1 MGGEFPMANVTSQQV
16 QDLWVDISSRL
27 KSDLGDAQWRSWIK
41 PLVAVSLEE
50 GCLTLGAASRLTR
63 ERVISQ
69 YLDKLRIIAG
79 AHDKDVRD
87 IDVILRTSQSVQQ
100 ANMPPRLSEMPFSD
114 SPHGDKLGAKD
125 SKAAELSSE
134 GTESLDVRYTFDN
147 FVVAKPNEL
156 AYAAARR
163 VAESDDATPSFNPL
177 FLYGGVGLGKTHLMH
192 AIAWESRKRDAS
204 RNVIYLTAEKFMN
217 QFVAALRRKDT
228 MSFKERFRAA
238 DVLMVDDI
246 QFMSGKE
253 SIQEEFFHTL
263 NAIVEEGH
271 QVILSADK
279 SPSDLDGVKERLRSR
294 MGWGMVADIH
304 PSNYELRLGILQ
316 SRREGVAVNLP
327 DDVLEF
333 LARKITTN
341 IRELEGALNR
351 LIAHAT
357 LVGRTVSVDMAR
369 EVLSDLLRASNRLI
383 SVEDIQRHVSAHYN
397 IRTNDMFSNRRAAA
411 IARPRQIAM
420 YLAKDLTSLSY
431 PAIGRS
437 FGGRDHTT
445 VMHAVKKI
453 EQLIAEDNHLSS
465 DVDLLRGLLADGV

>member
-1 MGGEFPMANVTSQQV
+1 MQQV
-16 QDLWVDISSRL
+16 QDLWADMTTRL

-41 PLVAVSLEE
+41 PLQAVSLTQ
-50 GCLTLGAASRLTR
+50 GTLTLAASSRLNK

-69 YLDKLRIIAG
+69 YLDKIRLMASMSDLG
-79 AHDKDVRD
+79 VKD
-87 IDVILRTSQSVQQ
+87 IEITLRTSQSVQR
-100 ANMPPRLSEMPFSD
+100 ANTAPRMTEMPFHEAD
-114 SPHGDKLGAKD
+114 SAQQGTQNKGSETNALEGFDK
-125 SKAAELSSE
+125 
-134 GTESLDVRYTFDN
+134 RYTFDN
-147 FVVAKPNEL
+147 FVVAKPNDL

-163 VAESDDATPSFNPL
+163 VAESDDVTPSFNPL

-192 AIAWESRKRDAS
+192 AIAWESHKRDPK

-217 QFVAALRRKDT
+217 QFVTALRRKDT

-238 DVLMVDDI
+238 DVLMVDDV

-263 NAIVEEGH
+263 NEIVDEGR

-316 SRREGVAVNLP
+316 SRREGVSVNVP

-333 LARKITTN
+333 LARKIVTN

-351 LIAHAT
+351 LVAHAT
-357 LVGRTVSVDMAR
+357 LVGRTVSVEMAR

-383 SVEDIQRHVSAHYN
+383 SIEDIQKQVSAHYN
-397 IRTNDMFSNRRAAA
+397 IRANDMFSSRRAAA

-420 YLAKDLTSLSY
+420 FLAKDLTSLSY

-453 EQLIAEDNHLSS
+453 ETLIAEDGALSA
-465 DVDLLRGLLADGV
+465 DIDLLRGLLADGA

>member
-1 MGGEFPMANVTSQQV
+1 MQQV
-16 QDLWVDISSRL
+16 QDLWADMTTRL

-41 PLVAVSLEE
+41 PLQAVSLTQ
-50 GCLTLGAASRLTR
+50 GTLTLAASSRLNK

-69 YLDKLRIIAG
+69 YLDKIRLMASMSDLG
-79 AHDKDVRD
+79 VTD
-87 IDVILRTSQSVQQ
+87 IEITLRTSQSVQR
-100 ANMPPRLSEMPFSD
+100 ANTAPRMTEMPFHEAD
-114 SPHGDKLGAKD
+114 SAQQGTQNKD
-125 SKAAELSSE
+125 SETNALE
-134 GTESLDVRYTFDN
+134 GFDKRYTFDN
-147 FVVAKPNEL
+147 FVVAKPNDL

-163 VAESDDATPSFNPL
+163 VAESDDVTPSFNPL

-192 AIAWESRKRDAS
+192 AIAWESHKRDPK

-217 QFVAALRRKDT
+217 QFVTALRRKDT

-238 DVLMVDDI
+238 DVLMVDDV

-263 NAIVEEGH
+263 NEIVDEGR

-316 SRREGVAVNLP
+316 SRREGVSVNVP

-333 LARKITTN
+333 LARKIVTN

-351 LIAHAT
+351 LVAHAT
-357 LVGRTVSVDMAR
+357 LVGRTVSVEMAR

-383 SVEDIQRHVSAHYN
+383 SIEDIQKQVSAYYN
-397 IRTNDMFSNRRAAA
+397 IRANDMFSSRRAAA

-420 YLAKDLTSLSY
+420 FLAKDLTSLSY

-453 EQLIAEDNHLSS
+453 ETLIAEDGALSA
-465 DVDLLRGLLADGV
+465 DIDLLRGLLADGA

>member
-1 MGGEFPMANVTSQQV
+1 MQQV
-16 QDLWVDISSRL
+16 QDLWADMTTRL

-41 PLVAVSLEE
+41 PLQAVSLTQ
-50 GCLTLGAASRLTR
+50 GTLTLAASSRLNK

-69 YLDKLRIIAG
+69 YLDKIRLMASMSDLG
-79 AHDKDVRD
+79 VTD
-87 IDVILRTSQSVQQ
+87 IEITLRTSQSVQR
-100 ANMPPRLSEMPFSD
+100 ANTAPRMTEMPFHEAD
-114 SPHGDKLGAKD
+114 SAQQGTQNKGSETNTLEGFDK
-125 SKAAELSSE
+125 
-134 GTESLDVRYTFDN
+134 RYTFDN
-147 FVVAKPNEL
+147 FVVAKPNDL

-163 VAESDDATPSFNPL
+163 VAESDDVTPSFNPL

-192 AIAWESRKRDAS
+192 AIAWESHKRDPK

-217 QFVAALRRKDT
+217 QFVTALRRKDT

-238 DVLMVDDI
+238 DVLMVDDV

-263 NAIVEEGH
+263 NEIVDEGR

-316 SRREGVAVNLP
+316 SRREGVSVNVP

-333 LARKITTN
+333 LARKIVTN

-351 LIAHAT
+351 LVAHAT
-357 LVGRTVSVDMAR
+357 LVGRTVSVEMAR

-383 SVEDIQRHVSAHYN
+383 SIEDIQKQVSAHYN
-397 IRTNDMFSNRRAAA
+397 IRANDMFSSRRAAA

-420 YLAKDLTSLSY
+420 FLAKDLTSLSY

-453 EQLIAEDNHLSS
+453 ETLIAEDGALSA
-465 DVDLLRGLLADGV
+465 DIDLLRGLLADGA

>member
-1 MGGEFPMANVTSQQV
+1 MAHANTQEV
-16 QDLWVDISSRL
+16 QDLWVEISSRL
-27 KSDLGDAQWRSWIK
+27 KSDLGEAQWRSWIK
-41 PLVAVSLEE
+41 PLVAVSLEA
-50 GCLTLGAASRLTR
+50 GCLTLSASSRLTR

-69 YLDKLRIIAG
+69 YLDKVRIIAG
-79 AHDKDVRD
+79 AHNKEVDD
-87 IDVILRTSQSVQQ
+87 IDIILRTSQSVQQ
-100 ANMPPRLSEMPFSD
+100 ASTPPRLSEMPFNEDGSALPD
-114 SPHGDKLGAKD
+114 MIGAGN
-125 SKAAELSSE
+125 ETVSE
-134 GTESLDVRYTFDN
+134 NPEGLDARFTFDN

-163 VAESDDATPSFNPL
+163 VAESDEATHAFNPL

-192 AIAWESRKRDAS
+192 AIAWESRKRDSS

-238 DVLMVDDI
+238 DVLMIDDI

-263 NAIVEEGH
+263 NAIVDDGR

-316 SRREGVAVNLP
+316 SRREDVVVNVP

-351 LIAHAT
+351 LVAHAT
-357 LVGRTVSVDMAR
+357 LVGRTVSVEMAR
-369 EVLSDLLRASNRLI
+369 EVLADLLRVSNRLI
-383 SVEDIQRHVSAHYN
+383 SIEDIQRHVSAHYN

-453 EQLIAEDNHLSS
+453 EQLIAEDNHLSA

>member
-1 MGGEFPMANVTSQQV
+1 MQQV
-16 QDLWVDISSRL
+16 QDLWADMTTRL

-41 PLVAVSLEE
+41 PLQAVSLTQ
-50 GCLTLGAASRLTR
+50 GTLTLAASSRLNK

-69 YLDKLRIIAG
+69 YLDKIRLMASMSDLG
-79 AHDKDVRD
+79 VTD
-87 IDVILRTSQSVQQ
+87 IEITLRTSQSVQR
-100 ANMPPRLSEMPFSD
+100 ANTAPRMTEMPFHEAD
-114 SPHGDKLGAKD
+114 SAQQGTQNKGSETNALEGFDK
-125 SKAAELSSE
+125 
-134 GTESLDVRYTFDN
+134 RYTFDN
-147 FVVAKPNEL
+147 FVVAKPNDL

-163 VAESDDATPSFNPL
+163 VAESDDVTPSFNPL

-192 AIAWESRKRDAS
+192 AIAWESHKRDPM

-217 QFVAALRRKDT
+217 QFVTALRRKDT

-238 DVLMVDDI
+238 DVLMVDDV

-263 NAIVEEGH
+263 NEIVDEGR

-316 SRREGVAVNLP
+316 SRREGVSVNVP

-333 LARKITTN
+333 LARKIVTN

-351 LIAHAT
+351 LVAHAT
-357 LVGRTVSVDMAR
+357 LVGRTVSVEMAR

-383 SVEDIQRHVSAHYN
+383 SIEDIQKQVSAHYN
-397 IRTNDMFSNRRAAA
+397 IRANDMFSSRRAAA

-420 YLAKDLTSLSY
+420 FLAKDLTSLSY

-453 EQLIAEDNHLSS
+453 ETLIAEDGALSA
-465 DVDLLRGLLADGV
+465 DIDLLRGLLADGA

>member
-1 MGGEFPMANVTSQQV
+1 MQQV
-16 QDLWVDISSRL
+16 QDLWADMTTRL

-41 PLVAVSLEE
+41 PLQAVSLTQ
-50 GCLTLGAASRLTR
+50 GTLTLAASSRLNK

-69 YLDKLRIIAG
+69 YLDKIRLMASMSDLG
-79 AHDKDVRD
+79 VTD
-87 IDVILRTSQSVQQ
+87 IEITLRTSQSVQR
-100 ANMPPRLSEMPFSD
+100 ANTAPRMTEMPFHEAD
-114 SPHGDKLGAKD
+114 SAQQGTQNKGSETNALEGFDK
-125 SKAAELSSE
+125 
-134 GTESLDVRYTFDN
+134 RYTFDN
-147 FVVAKPNEL
+147 FVVAKPNDL

-163 VAESDDATPSFNPL
+163 VAESDDVTPSFNPL

-192 AIAWESRKRDAS
+192 AIAWESHKRDPK

-217 QFVAALRRKDT
+217 QFVTALRRKDT

-238 DVLMVDDI
+238 DVLMVDDV

-263 NAIVEEGH
+263 NEIVDEGR

-316 SRREGVAVNLP
+316 SRREGVSVNVP

-333 LARKITTN
+333 LARKIVTN

-351 LIAHAT
+351 LVAHAT
-357 LVGRTVSVDMAR
+357 LVGRTVSVEMAR

-383 SVEDIQRHVSAHYN
+383 SIEHIQKQVSAHYN
-397 IRTNDMFSNRRAAA
+397 IRANDMFSSRRAAA

-420 YLAKDLTSLSY
+420 FLAKDLTSLSY

-453 EQLIAEDNHLSS
+453 ETLIAEDGALSA
-465 DVDLLRGLLADGV
+465 DIDLLRGLLADGA

>member
-1 MGGEFPMANVTSQQV
+1 MDKATGQQV
-16 QDLWVDISSRL
+16 QDLWVDISTRL

-41 PLVAVSLEE
+41 PLTALSLEA
-50 GCLTLGAASRLTR
+50 GCLTLCAASRLTR

-69 YLDKLRIIAG
+69 YLDKVRIIA
-79 AHDKDVRD
+79 AARDSAVRD
-87 IDVILRTSQSVQQ
+87 IDIVLRTSQSVQQ
-100 ANMPPRLSEMPFSD
+100 ANMPPRLSEMPFQD
-114 SPHGDKLGAKD
+114 
-125 SKAAELSSE
+125 
-134 GTESLDVRYTFDN
+134 ESLLDAGSAEITADGIEGLDARFTFDN

-163 VAESDDATPSFNPL
+163 VAESEEATPSFNPL

-228 MSFKERFRAA
+228 ISFKERFRSA

-263 NAIVEEGH
+263 NAIVEEGK

-316 SRREGVAVNLP
+316 SRRDGVRVNLP
-327 DDVLEF
+327 NDVLEF

-369 EVLSDLLRASNRLI
+369 EVLADLLRASNRLI
-383 SVEDIQRHVSAHYN
+383 SIEDIQRHVSAHYN

-453 EQLIAEDNHLSS
+453 EQLIAEDNTICS
-465 DVDLLRGLLADGV
+465 DIDLLRGLLADGV

>member
-1 MGGEFPMANVTSQQV
+1 MGGEFPMTNVTSQQV
-16 QDLWVDISSRL
+16 QDLWVGISSRL

-41 PLVAVSLEE
+41 PLIAVSLEE
-50 GCLTLGAASRLTR
+50 GCLTLGATSRLTR

-87 IDVILRTSQSVQQ
+87 IDIILRTSQSVQQ
-100 ANMPPRLSEMPFSD
+100 AHTPPRLSEMPFSD
-114 SPHGDKLGAKD
+114 SPKGDFQDRQAVDLP
-125 SKAAELSSE
+125 SE
-134 GTESLDVRYTFDN
+134 GPEGLDARYTFDN

-163 VAESDDATPSFNPL
+163 VAESDEATPSFNPL

-316 SRREGVAVNLP
+316 SRREGVVVNLP

-383 SVEDIQRHVSAHYN
+383 SIEDIQRHVSAHFN
-397 IRTNDMFSNRRAAA
+397 IKTNDMFSNRRAAA

-453 EQLIAEDNHLSS
+453 EQLIAEDNQLSS

>member
-1 MGGEFPMANVTSQQV
+1 MQQV
-16 QDLWVDISSRL
+16 QDLWADMTTRL

-41 PLVAVSLEE
+41 PLQAVSLTQ
-50 GCLTLGAASRLTR
+50 GTLTLAASSRLNK

-69 YLDKLRIIAG
+69 YLDKIRLMASMSDLG
-79 AHDKDVRD
+79 VTD
-87 IDVILRTSQSVQQ
+87 IEITLRTSQSVQR
-100 ANMPPRLSEMPFSD
+100 ANTAPRMTEMPFHEAD
-114 SPHGDKLGAKD
+114 SVQQGTQNKD
-125 SKAAELSSE
+125 SETNALE
-134 GTESLDVRYTFDN
+134 GFDKRYTFDN
-147 FVVAKPNEL
+147 FVVAKPNDL

-163 VAESDDATPSFNPL
+163 VAESDDVTPSFNPL

-192 AIAWESRKRDAS
+192 AIAWESHKRDPK

-217 QFVAALRRKDT
+217 QFVTALRRKDT

-238 DVLMVDDI
+238 DVLMVDDV

-263 NAIVEEGH
+263 NEIVDEGR

-316 SRREGVAVNLP
+316 SRREGVSVNVP

-333 LARKITTN
+333 LARKIVTN

-351 LIAHAT
+351 LVAHAT
-357 LVGRTVSVDMAR
+357 LVGRTVSVEMAR

-383 SVEDIQRHVSAHYN
+383 SIEDIQKQVSAHYN
-397 IRTNDMFSNRRAAA
+397 IRANDMFSSRRAAA

-420 YLAKDLTSLSY
+420 FLAKDLTSLSY

-453 EQLIAEDNHLSS
+453 ETLITEDGALSA
-465 DVDLLRGLLADGV
+465 DIDLLRGLLADGA

>member
-1 MGGEFPMANVTSQQV
+1 MTKVSPEQM
-16 QDLWVDISSRL
+16 QDLWANVSARL
-27 KSDLGDAQWRSWIK
+27 KSELGETQWRNWIK
-41 PLVAVSLEE
+41 PLSVVALDD
-50 GCLTLGAASRLTR
+50 GCLSLAVASRLTR

-69 YLDKLRIIAG
+69 YLDKMRMLSAAENAAIT
-79 AHDKDVRD
+79 D
-87 IDVILRTSQSVQQ
+87 IDVLLRTSQSVQRAYQ
-100 ANMPPRLSEMPFSD
+100 PPRLSEMPFTDNRSD
-114 SPHGDKLGAKD
+114 SAQQQKELTDQSDWLD
-125 SKAAELSSE
+125 S
-134 GTESLDVRYTFDN
+134 RYTFEN

-156 AYAAARR
+156 AYAAAMR
-163 VAESDDATPSFNPL
+163 VAESDNVSPSFNPL
-177 FLYGGVGLGKTHLMH
+177 FIYGGVGLGKTHLMH
-192 AIAWESRKRDAS
+192 AIAWESRKRDPS

-238 DVLMVDDI
+238 DVLMVDDV

-263 NAIVEEGH
+263 NEIVDEGR

-279 SPSDLDGVKERLRSR
+279 SPSNLDGVKERLRSR
-294 MGWGMVADIH
+294 MSWGMVADIH

-316 SRREGVAVNLP
+316 ARREGVSVNVP
-327 DDVLEF
+327 NKVLEF
-333 LARKITTN
+333 LAHKITTN

-357 LVGRTVSVDMAR
+357 LVGRTVSVEMAR
-369 EVLSDLLRASNRLI
+369 DVLSDLLRASNRMV
-383 SVEDIQRHVSAHYN
+383 SVDEIQKHVSAHYN
-397 IRTNDMFSNRRAAA
+397 IRTTDMFSNRRAAM

-445 VMHAVKKI
+445 VMHAVKKV
-453 EQLIAEDNHLSS
+453 EQLLAEDPALSS
-465 DVDLLRGLLADGV
+465 DVDLLRALLADGA

>member
-1 MGGEFPMANVTSQQV
+1 MGGNFSMANVTSQQV

-41 PLVAVSLEE
+41 PLIAVSLEE
-50 GCLTLGAASRLTR
+50 GCLTLGATSRLTR

-79 AHDKDVRD
+79 AHDKDVHD
-87 IDVILRTSQSVQQ
+87 IDIILRTSQSVQQ
-100 ANMPPRLSEMPFSD
+100 AHTPPRLSEMPFSD
-114 SPHGDKLGAKD
+114 SPKGDFQDRQAVDLP
-125 SKAAELSSE
+125 SE
-134 GTESLDVRYTFDN
+134 GPEGLDARYTFDN

-163 VAESDDATPSFNPL
+163 VAESDEATPSFNPL

-316 SRREGVAVNLP
+316 SRRESVSVNLP

-383 SVEDIQRHVSAHYN
+383 SIEDIQRHVSSHYN
-397 IRTNDMFSNRRAAA
+397 IRTNDMFSNRRAVA

-453 EQLIAEDNHLSS
+453 EQLIAEDNQLSS

>member
-1 MGGEFPMANVTSQQV
+1 MGQANRHEV
-16 QDLWVDISSRL
+16 QALWDNVSARL
-27 KSDLGDAQWRSWIK
+27 RSDLGDVAWRNWIK
-41 PLVAVSLEE
+41 PLLAVSCEE
-50 GCLTLGAASRLTR
+50 GCLTLATTSRLTR
-63 ERVISQ
+63 ERVIGQ
-69 YLDKLRIIAG
+69 YLDRLRILVG
-79 AHDKDVRD
+79 AEDRAIRD
-87 IDVILRTSQSVQQ
+87 IEIILRTSQSIQRVDQ
-100 ANMPPRLSEMPFSD
+100 PPRLTEMPVSD
-114 SPHGDKLGAKD
+114 VGRQAD
-125 SKAAELSSE
+125 SLEAVSLS
-134 GTESLDVRYTFDN
+134 GTESLDSRFSFDN
-147 FVVAKPNEL
+147 FVVGKPNEL

-163 VAESDDATPSFNPL
+163 VAESDETSHAFNPL

-192 AIAWESRKRDAS
+192 AIAWESNRRNPDRK
-204 RNVIYLTAEKFMN
+204 VIYLSAEKFMN

-228 MSFKERFRAA
+228 MSFKERFRSC

-253 SIQEEFFHTL
+253 STQEEFFHTL
-263 NAIVEEGH
+263 NALVEEGR

-294 MGWGMVADIH
+294 MSWGMVADIH

-316 SRREGVAVNLP
+316 ARREGVAVNLP
-327 DDVLEF
+327 NKVLEF
-333 LARKITTN
+333 LAHKVTTN

-357 LVGRTVSVDMAR
+357 LVGREVSVDMAR
-369 EVLSDLLRASNRLI
+369 EVLADLLRASNRLI
-383 SVEDIQRHVSAHYN
+383 SVDDIQRRVSAHYN
-397 IRTNDMFSNRRAAA
+397 IRTNDMFSNRRSVA

-453 EQLIAEDNHLSS
+453 EQLMAEDSHLSS
-465 DVDLLRGLLADGV
+465 DVDLLRSLLADGS

>member
-1 MGGEFPMANVTSQQV
+1 MGQV
-16 QDLWVDISSRL
+16 EPNEIQELWGRISARL
-27 KSDLGDAQWRSWIK
+27 KTDLGDVAWRNWIK
-41 PLVAVSLEE
+41 PLTVLSIDD
-50 GCLTLGAASRLTR
+50 GCLTVATSSRLTR

-69 YLDKLRIIAG
+69 YLDKLRILSAAESKNIT
-79 AHDKDVRD
+79 D
-87 IDVILRTSQSVQQ
+87 IDIVLRTSQSVQR
-100 ANMPPRLSEMPFSD
+100 AEKPPRLTDLPHFEDQLD
-114 SPHGDKLGAKD
+114 SPSALPGI
-125 SKAAELSSE
+125 E
-134 GTESLDVRYTFDN
+134 GLDGRFTFEN
-147 FVVAKPNEL
+147 FVVGKPNEL

-163 VAESDDATPSFNPL
+163 VAESDTASPAFNPL

-192 AIAWESRKRDAS
+192 AIAWESYKRNPARK
-204 RNVIYLTAEKFMN
+204 VIYLTAEKFMN

-228 MSFKERFRAA
+228 MSFKERFRSA

-253 SIQEEFFHTL
+253 STQEEFFHTL
-263 NAIVEEGH
+263 NALVEEGR

-294 MGWGMVADIH
+294 MSWGMVADIH

-316 SRREGVAVNLP
+316 ARREGVLVNVP
-327 DDVLEF
+327 NKVLEF
-333 LARKITTN
+333 LAHKITTN

-357 LVGRTVSVDMAR
+357 LVGRTVTVEMAR

-383 SVEDIQRHVSAHYN
+383 SIEDIQRRVSSYYK
-397 IRTNDMFSNRRAAA
+397 IRTNDMFSNRRAAV

-453 EQLIAEDNHLSS
+453 EQLIAEDSHLSA
-465 DVDLLRGLLADGV
+465 DVDLLRSLLADGT

>member
-1 MGGEFPMANVTSQQV
+1 MANATTQQL

-41 PLVAVSLEE
+41 PLVAVALED
-50 GCLTLGAASRLTR
+50 GCLTLAASSRLTR

-69 YLDKLRIIAG
+69 YIDKLRIIAA
-79 AHDKDVRD
+79 AHNGQVDD
-87 IDVILRTSQSVQQ
+87 IDVVLRTSQSVQQ
-100 ANMPPRLSEMPFSD
+100 AGTPPRLSEMPFTDDADEAGD
-114 SPHGDKLGAKD
+114 SRLMANA
-125 SKAAELSSE
+125 STAEGPE
-134 GTESLDVRYTFDN
+134 GLDARFTFDN

-163 VAESDDATPSFNPL
+163 VAERDEATPTFNPL

-192 AIAWESRKRDAS
+192 AIAWESRKRDPS

-263 NAIVEEGH
+263 NAIVEEGR

-316 SRREGVAVNLP
+316 SRREGVSVNVP
-327 DDVLEF
+327 DDVLAF

-369 EVLSDLLRASNRLI
+369 EVLADLLRASNRLI

-453 EQLIAEDNHLSS
+453 EQLIAEDNHLNA
-465 DVDLLRGLLADGV
+465 DVDLLRGLLADGA

>member
-1 MGGEFPMANVTSQQV
+1 MRQAKTQQV
-16 QDLWVDISSRL
+16 QDLWVEISTRL
-27 KSDLGDAQWRSWIK
+27 KTDLGETQWRSWIK
-41 PLVAVSLEE
+41 PLTAVSLDE
-50 GCLTLGAASRLTR
+50 GCLVLGASSRLTR

-69 YLDKLRIIAG
+69 YLDKLRIIAS
-79 AHDKDVRD
+79 AQNQDVTD
-87 IDVILRTSQSVQQ
+87 IDIILRTSQSVQQ
-100 ANMPPRLSEMPFSD
+100 AKHAPRLTEMPFAEEAQAASSDHLAD
-114 SPHGDKLGAKD
+114 SP
-125 SKAAELSSE
+125 E
-134 GTESLDVRYTFDN
+134 GLDARFTFDN

-163 VAESDDATPSFNPL
+163 VAESEDATPSFNPL

-192 AIAWESRKRDAS
+192 AIAWESRKRDPS

-263 NAIVEEGH
+263 NAIVEEGR

-279 SPSDLDGVKERLRSR
+279 SPSDLNGVKERLRSR

-316 SRREGVAVNLP
+316 SRREDCKVNVP

-369 EVLSDLLRASNRLI
+369 EVLADLLRASNRLI
-383 SVEDIQRHVSAHYN
+383 SIEDIQRHVSSHYN
-397 IRTNDMFSNRRAAA
+397 IRANDMFSNRRAAA

-453 EQLIAEDNHLSS
+453 EQLIAEDNQLCA

>member
-1 MGGEFPMANVTSQQV
+1 MAKATMQQV
-16 QDLWVDISSRL
+16 QDLWAAMTTRL
-27 KSDLGDAQWRSWIK
+27 KSDLGETQWRSWIK
-41 PLVAVSLEE
+41 PLQASALED
-50 GCLTLGAASRLTR
+50 GRLTLVASSRLTR

-69 YLDKLRIIAG
+69 YLDKIRMIASVSSM
-79 AHDKDVRD
+79 DVQD
-87 IDVILRTSQSVQQ
+87 IEVILRTSQSVQR
-100 ANMPPRLSEMPFSD
+100 ANVPPRMTEMPFGD
-114 SPHGDKLGAKD
+114 GDKLGAN
-125 SKAAELSSE
+125 E
-134 GTESLDVRYTFDN
+134 GRNADIAIGPEGFDARFTFDN
-147 FVVAKPNEL
+147 FVVAKPNDL

-163 VAESDDATPSFNPL
+163 VAEADDVTPSFNPL

-192 AIAWESRKRDAS
+192 AIAWESHKRDPK

-238 DVLMVDDI
+238 DVLMVDDV

-263 NAIVEEGH
+263 NAIVEEGR

-304 PSNYELRLGILQ
+304 PTNYELRLGILQ
-316 SRREGVAVNLP
+316 SRREGIDANIHVP

-351 LIAHAT
+351 IVAHAS
-357 LVGRTVSVDMAR
+357 LVGRTVTVEMAR
-369 EVLSDLLRASNRLI
+369 EVLADLLRASNRLI
-383 SVEDIQRHVSAHYN
+383 SIEDIQRHVSSHYN
-397 IRTNDMFSNRRAAA
+397 IRTNDMFSSRRAAS

-453 EQLIAEDNHLSS
+453 EQLIAEDSSLSA
-465 DVDLLRGLLADGV
+465 DLDLLRGLLSDGA

>member
-1 MGGEFPMANVTSQQV
+1 MAKATMQQV
-16 QDLWVDISSRL
+16 QDLWADMTTRL

-41 PLVAVSLEE
+41 PLQAVSLTQ
-50 GCLTLGAASRLTR
+50 GTLTLAASSRLNK

-69 YLDKLRIIAG
+69 YLDKIRLMASMSDLG
-79 AHDKDVRD
+79 VTD
-87 IDVILRTSQSVQQ
+87 IEITLRTSQSVQR
-100 ANMPPRLSEMPFSD
+100 ANTAPRMTEMPFHEAD
-114 SPHGDKLGAKD
+114 SAQQGTQNKD
-125 SKAAELSSE
+125 SETNALE
-134 GTESLDVRYTFDN
+134 GFDKRYTFDN
-147 FVVAKPNEL
+147 FVVAKPNDL

-163 VAESDDATPSFNPL
+163 VAESDDVTPSFNPL

-192 AIAWESRKRDAS
+192 AIAWESHKRDPK

-217 QFVAALRRKDT
+217 QFVTALRRKDT

-238 DVLMVDDI
+238 DVLMVDDV

-263 NAIVEEGH
+263 NEIVDEGR

-316 SRREGVAVNLP
+316 SRREGVSVNVP

-333 LARKITTN
+333 LARKIVTN

-351 LIAHAT
+351 LVAHAT
-357 LVGRTVSVDMAR
+357 LVGRTVSVEMAR

-383 SVEDIQRHVSAHYN
+383 SIEDIQKQVSAHYN
-397 IRTNDMFSNRRAAA
+397 IRANDMFSSRRAAA

-420 YLAKDLTSLSY
+420 FLAKDLTSLSY

-453 EQLIAEDNHLSS
+453 ETLIAEDGALSA
-465 DVDLLRGLLADGV
+465 DIDLLRGLLADGA

>member
-1 MGGEFPMANVTSQQV
+1 MQQV
-16 QDLWVDISSRL
+16 QDLWADMTTRL

-41 PLVAVSLEE
+41 PLQAVSLMQ
-50 GCLTLGAASRLTR
+50 GTLTLAASSRLNK

-69 YLDKLRIIAG
+69 YLDKIRLMASMSDLG
-79 AHDKDVRD
+79 VTD
-87 IDVILRTSQSVQQ
+87 IEITLRTSQSVQR
-100 ANMPPRLSEMPFSD
+100 ANTAPRMTEMPFHEAD
-114 SPHGDKLGAKD
+114 SAQQGTQNKGSETNALEGFDK
-125 SKAAELSSE
+125 
-134 GTESLDVRYTFDN
+134 RYTFDN
-147 FVVAKPNEL
+147 FVVAKPNDL

-163 VAESDDATPSFNPL
+163 VAESDDVTPSFNPL

-192 AIAWESRKRDAS
+192 AIAWESHKRDPK

-217 QFVAALRRKDT
+217 QFVTALRRKDT

-238 DVLMVDDI
+238 DVLMVDDV

-263 NAIVEEGH
+263 NEIVDEGR

-316 SRREGVAVNLP
+316 SRREGVSVNVP

-333 LARKITTN
+333 LARKIVTN

-351 LIAHAT
+351 LVAHAT
-357 LVGRTVSVDMAR
+357 LVGRTVSVEMAR

-383 SVEDIQRHVSAHYN
+383 SIEDIQKQVSAHYN
-397 IRTNDMFSNRRAAA
+397 IRANDMFSSRRAAA

-420 YLAKDLTSLSY
+420 FLAKDLTSLSY

-453 EQLIAEDNHLSS
+453 ETLIAEDGALSA
-465 DVDLLRGLLADGV
+465 DIDLLRGLLADGA

>member
-1 MGGEFPMANVTSQQV
+1 MDKATGQQV
-16 QDLWVDISSRL
+16 QDLWVDISTRL

-41 PLVAVSLEE
+41 PLTALSLEA
-50 GCLTLGAASRLTR
+50 GCLTLCAASRLTR

-69 YLDKLRIIAG
+69 YLDKVRIIA
-79 AHDKDVRD
+79 AARDSAVRD
-87 IDVILRTSQSVQQ
+87 IDIVLRTSQSVQQ
-100 ANMPPRLSEMPFSD
+100 ANMPPRLSEMPFQDEPLLDAGS
-114 SPHGDKLGAKD
+114 
-125 SKAAELSSE
+125 AEITADGIE
-134 GTESLDVRYTFDN
+134 GLDARFTFDN

-163 VAESDDATPSFNPL
+163 VAESDEATPSFNPL

-228 MSFKERFRAA
+228 ISFKERFRSA

-263 NAIVEEGH
+263 NAIVEEGK

-316 SRREGVAVNLP
+316 SRRDGVRVNLP

-369 EVLSDLLRASNRLI
+369 EVLADLLRASNRLI
-383 SVEDIQRHVSAHYN
+383 SIEDIQRHVSAHYN

-453 EQLIAEDNHLSS
+453 EQLIAEDNTICS
-465 DVDLLRGLLADGV
+465 DIDLLRGLLADGV

>member
-1 MGGEFPMANVTSQQV
+1 MQQV
-16 QDLWVDISSRL
+16 QDLWADMTTRL

-41 PLVAVSLEE
+41 PLQAVSLTQ
-50 GCLTLGAASRLTR
+50 GTLTLAASSRLNK

-69 YLDKLRIIAG
+69 YLDKIRLMASMSDLG
-79 AHDKDVRD
+79 VTD
-87 IDVILRTSQSVQQ
+87 IEITIRTSQSVQR
-100 ANMPPRLSEMPFSD
+100 ANTAPRMTEMPFHEAD
-114 SPHGDKLGAKD
+114 SAQQGTQNKD
-125 SKAAELSSE
+125 SETNALE
-134 GTESLDVRYTFDN
+134 GFDKRYTFDN
-147 FVVAKPNEL
+147 FVVAKPNDL

-163 VAESDDATPSFNPL
+163 VAESDDVTPSFNPL

-192 AIAWESRKRDAS
+192 AIAWESHKRDPK

-217 QFVAALRRKDT
+217 QFVTALRRKDT

-238 DVLMVDDI
+238 DVLMVDDV

-263 NAIVEEGH
+263 NEIVDEGR

-316 SRREGVAVNLP
+316 SRREGVSVNVP

-333 LARKITTN
+333 LARKIVTN

-351 LIAHAT
+351 LVAHAT
-357 LVGRTVSVDMAR
+357 LVGRTVSVEMAR

-383 SVEDIQRHVSAHYN
+383 SIEDIQKQVSAHYN
-397 IRTNDMFSNRRAAA
+397 IRANDMFSSRRAAA

-420 YLAKDLTSLSY
+420 FLAKDLTSLSY

-453 EQLIAEDNHLSS
+453 ETLIAEDGALSA
-465 DVDLLRGLLADGV
+465 DIDLLRGLLADGA

>member
-1 MGGEFPMANVTSQQV
+1 MAKATMQQV
-16 QDLWVDISSRL
+16 QDLWADMTTRL

-41 PLVAVSLEE
+41 PLQAVSLTQ
-50 GCLTLGAASRLTR
+50 GTLTLAASSRLNK

-69 YLDKLRIIAG
+69 YLDKIRLMASMSDLG
-79 AHDKDVRD
+79 VTD
-87 IDVILRTSQSVQQ
+87 IEITLRTSQSVQR
-100 ANMPPRLSEMPFSD
+100 ANTAPRITEMPFHEAD
-114 SPHGDKLGAKD
+114 SAQQGTQNKD
-125 SKAAELSSE
+125 SETNALE
-134 GTESLDVRYTFDN
+134 GFDKRYTFDN
-147 FVVAKPNEL
+147 FVVAKPNDL

-163 VAESDDATPSFNPL
+163 VAESDDVTPSFNPL

-192 AIAWESRKRDAS
+192 AIAWESHKRDPK

-217 QFVAALRRKDT
+217 QFVTALRRKDT

-238 DVLMVDDI
+238 DVLMVDDV

-263 NAIVEEGH
+263 NEIVDEGR

-316 SRREGVAVNLP
+316 SRREGVSVNVP

-333 LARKITTN
+333 LARKIVTN

-351 LIAHAT
+351 LVAHAT
-357 LVGRTVSVDMAR
+357 LVGRTVSVEMAR

-383 SVEDIQRHVSAHYN
+383 SIEDIQKQVSAHYN
-397 IRTNDMFSNRRAAA
+397 IRANDMFSSRRAAA

-420 YLAKDLTSLSY
+420 FLAKDLTSLSY

-453 EQLIAEDNHLSS
+453 ETLIAEDGALSA
-465 DVDLLRGLLADGV
+465 DIDLLRGLLADGA

>member
-1 MGGEFPMANVTSQQV
+1 MAKATMQQV
-16 QDLWVDISSRL
+16 QDLWADMTTRL

-41 PLVAVSLEE
+41 PLQAVSLNQ
-50 GCLTLGAASRLTR
+50 GTLTLAASSRLNK

-69 YLDKLRIIAG
+69 YLDKIRLMASMSDLG
-79 AHDKDVRD
+79 VTD
-87 IDVILRTSQSVQQ
+87 IEITLRTSQSVQR
-100 ANMPPRLSEMPFSD
+100 ANTAPRMTEMPFHEAD
-114 SPHGDKLGAKD
+114 SPQQGTQHKD
-125 SKAAELSSE
+125 SETNA
-134 GTESLDVRYTFDN
+134 LDGFDKRYTFDN
-147 FVVAKPNEL
+147 FVVAKPNDL

-163 VAESDDATPSFNPL
+163 VAESDDVTPSFNPL

-192 AIAWESRKRDAS
+192 AIAWESHKRDPK

-217 QFVAALRRKDT
+217 QFVTALRRKDT

-238 DVLMVDDI
+238 DVLMVDDV

-263 NAIVEEGH
+263 NEIVDEGR

-316 SRREGVAVNLP
+316 SRREGVSVNVP

-333 LARKITTN
+333 LARKIVTN

-351 LIAHAT
+351 LVAHAT
-357 LVGRTVSVDMAR
+357 LVGRTVSVEMAR

-383 SVEDIQRHVSAHYN
+383 SIEDIQKQVSAHYN
-397 IRTNDMFSNRRAAA
+397 IRANDMFSSRRAAA

-420 YLAKDLTSLSY
+420 FLAKDLTSLSY

-453 EQLIAEDNHLSS
+453 ETLIAEDGALSA
-465 DVDLLRGLLADGV
+465 DIDLLRGLLADGA

>member
-1 MGGEFPMANVTSQQV
+1 MT
-16 QDLWVDISSRL
+16 L
-27 KSDLGDAQWRSWIK
+27 
-41 PLVAVSLEE
+41 AV
-50 GCLTLGAASRLTR
+50 ASRLTR

-69 YLDKLRIIAG
+69 YLDKMRILSTGQAITIT
-79 AHDKDVRD
+79 D
-87 IDVILRTSQSVQQ
+87 IDVLLRTSQSVQKTNQ
-100 ANMPPRLSEMPFSD
+100 PPRLSEMPFSEAEMSELPAD
-114 SPHGDKLGAKD
+114 KRAHRELGDG
-125 SKAAELSSE
+125 SE
-134 GTESLDVRYTFDN
+134 WLDARYTFEN

-156 AYAAARR
+156 AYAAAMR
-163 VAESDDATPSFNPL
+163 VAESDNVSPSFNPL
-177 FLYGGVGLGKTHLMH
+177 FIYGGVGLGKTHLMH
-192 AIAWESRKRDAS
+192 AIAWESRKRDPS

-238 DVLMVDDI
+238 DVLMVDDV

-263 NAIVEEGH
+263 NEIVDEGR

-279 SPSDLDGVKERLRSR
+279 SPSNLDGVKERLRSR
-294 MGWGMVADIH
+294 MSWGMVADIH

-316 SRREGVAVNLP
+316 ARREGVNVNVP
-327 DDVLEF
+327 NKVLEF
-333 LARKITTN
+333 LAHKITTN

-357 LVGRTVSVDMAR
+357 LVGRTVSVEMAR
-369 EVLSDLLRASNRLI
+369 DVLSDLLRASNRMV
-383 SVEDIQRHVSAHYN
+383 SVDEIQKHVSAHYN
-397 IRTNDMFSNRRAAA
+397 IRTTDMFSNRRAAM

-445 VMHAVKKI
+445 VMHAVKKV
-453 EQLIAEDNHLSS
+453 EQLLAEDPVLSS
-465 DVDLLRGLLADGV
+465 DIDLLRALLADGA

>member
-1 MGGEFPMANVTSQQV
+1 MIFNSCQAKN
-16 QDLWVDISSRL
+16 
-27 KSDLGDAQWRSWIK
+27 
-41 PLVAVSLEE
+41 
-50 GCLTLGAASRLTR
+50 
-63 ERVISQ
+63 
-69 YLDKLRIIAG
+69 
-79 AHDKDVRD
+79 
-87 IDVILRTSQSVQQ
+87 QS
-100 ANMPPRLSEMPFSD
+100 
-114 SPHGDKLGAKD
+114 
-125 SKAAELSSE
+125 
-134 GTESLDVRYTFDN
+134 
-147 FVVAKPNEL
+147 
-156 AYAAARR
+156 
-163 VAESDDATPSFNPL
+163 
-177 FLYGGVGLGKTHLMH
+177 
-192 AIAWESRKRDAS
+192 
-204 RNVIYLTAEKFMN
+204 
-217 QFVAALRRKDT
+217 
-228 MSFKERFRAA
+228 
-238 DVLMVDDI
+238 
-246 QFMSGKE
+246 
-253 SIQEEFFHTL
+253 QEEFFHTL
-263 NAIVEEGH
+263 NAIVEEGR

-279 SPSDLDGVKERLRSR
+279 SPSDLNGVKERLRLY

-316 SRREGVAVNLP
+316 SRREDCKVNVP

-369 EVLSDLLRASNRLI
+369 EVLADLLRASNRLI
-383 SVEDIQRHVSAHYN
+383 SIEDIQRHVSSHYN
-397 IRTNDMFSNRRAAA
+397 IRANDMFSNRRAAA

-453 EQLIAEDNHLSS
+453 EQLIAEDNQLCA

>member
-1 MGGEFPMANVTSQQV
+1 MQQV
-16 QDLWVDISSRL
+16 QDLWADMTKRL

-41 PLVAVSLEE
+41 PLQAVSLTQ
-50 GCLTLGAASRLTR
+50 GTLTLAASSRLNK

-69 YLDKLRIIAG
+69 YLDKIRLMASMSDLG
-79 AHDKDVRD
+79 VTD
-87 IDVILRTSQSVQQ
+87 IEITLRTSQSVQR
-100 ANMPPRLSEMPFSD
+100 ANTAPRMTEMPFHEAD
-114 SPHGDKLGAKD
+114 SAQQGTQNKD
-125 SKAAELSSE
+125 SETNALE
-134 GTESLDVRYTFDN
+134 GFDKRYTFDN
-147 FVVAKPNEL
+147 FVVAKPNDL

-163 VAESDDATPSFNPL
+163 VAESDDVTPSFNPL

-192 AIAWESRKRDAS
+192 AIAWESHKRDPK

-217 QFVAALRRKDT
+217 QFVTALRRKDT

-238 DVLMVDDI
+238 DVLMVDDV

-263 NAIVEEGH
+263 NEIVDEGR

-316 SRREGVAVNLP
+316 SRREGVSVNVP

-333 LARKITTN
+333 LARKIVTN

-351 LIAHAT
+351 LVAHAT
-357 LVGRTVSVDMAR
+357 LVGRTVSVEMAR

-383 SVEDIQRHVSAHYN
+383 SIEDIQKQVSAHYN
-397 IRTNDMFSNRRAAA
+397 IRANDMFSSRRAAA

-420 YLAKDLTSLSY
+420 FLAKDLTSLSY

-453 EQLIAEDNHLSS
+453 ETLIAEDGALSA
-465 DVDLLRGLLADGV
+465 DIDLLRGLLADGA

>member
-192 AIAWESRKRDAS
+192 AIAWETRKRDAS

>member
-1 MGGEFPMANVTSQQV
+1 MQQLQELWTDMSQ
-16 QDLWVDISSRL
+16 RL
-27 KSDLGDAQWRSWIK
+27 KSDLGETQWRSWIK
-41 PLVAVSLEE
+41 PLQAVSLAN
-50 GCLTLGAASRLTR
+50 GQLTLAASTRLTK

-69 YLDKLRIIAG
+69 YLDKLRLMGSSSG
-79 AHDKDVRD
+79 AHVVTD
-87 IDVILRTSQSVQQ
+87 IEIILRTSQSVQR
-100 ANMPPRLSEMPFSD
+100 AHSAPRLTEMPFTEQDTPNMLSE
-114 SPHGDKLGAKD
+114 
-125 SKAAELSSE
+125 KALPDIAAGPE
-134 GTESLDVRYTFDN
+134 GFDARFTFDN
-147 FVVAKPNEL
+147 FVVAKPNDL

-163 VAESDDATPSFNPL
+163 VAESDDVTPSFNPL

-192 AIAWESRKRDAS
+192 AIAWESHKRDPN

-238 DVLMVDDI
+238 DVLMVDDV

-263 NAIVEEGH
+263 NEIVDEGR

-316 SRREGVAVNLP
+316 SRRDGVSVNVP

-333 LARKITTN
+333 LAHKIITN

-357 LVGRTVSVDMAR
+357 LVGRTVSVEMAR
-369 EVLSDLLRASNRLI
+369 EVLADLLRASNRLI
-383 SVEDIQRHVSAHYN
+383 SVEDIQRQVSAHYN
-397 IRTNDMFSNRRAAA
+397 IRANDMFSSRRAAA

-420 YLAKDLTSLSY
+420 FLAKDLTSLSY

-453 EQLIAEDNHLSS
+453 EKLMAEDNLLCS
-465 DVDLLRGLLADGV
+465 DIDLLRGLLAEG

>member
-1 MGGEFPMANVTSQQV
+1 MQQV
-16 QDLWVDISSRL
+16 QDLWADMTTRL

-41 PLVAVSLEE
+41 PLQAVSLTQ
-50 GCLTLGAASRLTR
+50 GTLTLAASSRLNK

-69 YLDKLRIIAG
+69 YLDKIRLMASMSDLG
-79 AHDKDVRD
+79 VTD
-87 IDVILRTSQSVQQ
+87 IEITLRTSQSVQR
-100 ANMPPRLSEMPFSD
+100 ANTAPRMTEMPFHEAD
-114 SPHGDKLGAKD
+114 SAQQGTQNKGSETNALEGFDK
-125 SKAAELSSE
+125 
-134 GTESLDVRYTFDN
+134 RYTFDN
-147 FVVAKPNEL
+147 FVVAKPNDL

-163 VAESDDATPSFNPL
+163 VAESDDVTPSFNPL

-192 AIAWESRKRDAS
+192 AIAWESNKRDPK

-217 QFVAALRRKDT
+217 QFVTALRRKDT

-238 DVLMVDDI
+238 DVLMVDDV

-263 NAIVEEGH
+263 NEIVDEGR

-316 SRREGVAVNLP
+316 SRREGVSVNVP

-333 LARKITTN
+333 LARKIVTN

-351 LIAHAT
+351 LVAHAT
-357 LVGRTVSVDMAR
+357 LVGRTVSVEMAR

-383 SVEDIQRHVSAHYN
+383 SIEDIQKQVSAHYN
-397 IRTNDMFSNRRAAA
+397 IRANDMFSSRRAAA

-420 YLAKDLTSLSY
+420 FLAKDLTSLSY

-453 EQLIAEDNHLSS
+453 ETLIAEDGALSA
-465 DVDLLRGLLADGV
+465 DIDLLRGLLADGA

>member
-1 MGGEFPMANVTSQQV
+1 MQQV
-16 QDLWVDISSRL
+16 QDLWADMTTRL

-41 PLVAVSLEE
+41 PLQAVSLTQ
-50 GCLTLGAASRLTR
+50 GTLTLAASSRLNK

-69 YLDKLRIIAG
+69 YLDKIRLMASMSDLG
-79 AHDKDVRD
+79 VTD
-87 IDVILRTSQSVQQ
+87 IEITLRTSQSVQR
-100 ANMPPRLSEMPFSD
+100 ANTAPRMTEMPFHEAD
-114 SPHGDKLGAKD
+114 SAQQGTQNKDGETNALEGFDK
-125 SKAAELSSE
+125 
-134 GTESLDVRYTFDN
+134 RYTFDN
-147 FVVAKPNEL
+147 FVVAKPNDL

-163 VAESDDATPSFNPL
+163 VAESDDVTPSFNPL

-192 AIAWESRKRDAS
+192 AIAWESHKRDPK

-217 QFVAALRRKDT
+217 QFVTALRRKDT

-238 DVLMVDDI
+238 DVLMVDDV

-263 NAIVEEGH
+263 NEIVDEGR

-316 SRREGVAVNLP
+316 SRREGVSVNVP

-333 LARKITTN
+333 LARKIVTN

-351 LIAHAT
+351 LVAHAT
-357 LVGRTVSVDMAR
+357 LVGRTVSVEMAR

-383 SVEDIQRHVSAHYN
+383 SIEDIQKQVSAHYN
-397 IRTNDMFSNRRAAA
+397 IRANDMFSSRRAAA

-420 YLAKDLTSLSY
+420 FLAKDLTSLSY

-453 EQLIAEDNHLSS
+453 ETLIAEDGALSA
-465 DVDLLRGLLADGV
+465 DIDLLRGLLADGA

>member
-1 MGGEFPMANVTSQQV
+1 MQQV
-16 QDLWVDISSRL
+16 QDLWADMTTRL

-41 PLVAVSLEE
+41 PLQAVSLTQ
-50 GCLTLGAASRLTR
+50 GTLTLAASSRLNK

-69 YLDKLRIIAG
+69 YLDKIRLMASMSDLG
-79 AHDKDVRD
+79 VTD
-87 IDVILRTSQSVQQ
+87 IEITLRTSQSVQR
-100 ANMPPRLSEMPFSD
+100 ANIAPRMTEMPFHEAD
-114 SPHGDKLGAKD
+114 SAQQGTQNKGSETNALEGFDK
-125 SKAAELSSE
+125 
-134 GTESLDVRYTFDN
+134 RYTFDN
-147 FVVAKPNEL
+147 FVVAKPNDL

-163 VAESDDATPSFNPL
+163 VAESDDVTPSFNPL

-192 AIAWESRKRDAS
+192 AIAWESHKRDPK

-217 QFVAALRRKDT
+217 QFVTALRRKDT

-238 DVLMVDDI
+238 DVLMVDDV

-263 NAIVEEGH
+263 NEIVDEGR

-316 SRREGVAVNLP
+316 SRREGVSVNVP

-333 LARKITTN
+333 LARKIVTN

-351 LIAHAT
+351 LVAHAT
-357 LVGRTVSVDMAR
+357 LVGRTVSVEMAR

-383 SVEDIQRHVSAHYN
+383 SIEDIQKQVSAHYN
-397 IRTNDMFSNRRAAA
+397 IRANDMFSSRRAAA

-420 YLAKDLTSLSY
+420 FLAKDLTSLSY

-453 EQLIAEDNHLSS
+453 ETLIAEDGALSA
-465 DVDLLRGLLADGV
+465 DIDLLRGLLADGA

>member
-1 MGGEFPMANVTSQQV
+1 M
-16 QDLWVDISSRL
+16 
-27 KSDLGDAQWRSWIK
+27 
-41 PLVAVSLEE
+41 
-50 GCLTLGAASRLTR
+50 
-63 ERVISQ
+63 
-69 YLDKLRIIAG
+69 
-79 AHDKDVRD
+79 
-87 IDVILRTSQSVQQ
+87 
-100 ANMPPRLSEMPFSD
+100 
-114 SPHGDKLGAKD
+114 
-125 SKAAELSSE
+125 
-134 GTESLDVRYTFDN
+134 
-147 FVVAKPNEL
+147 
-156 AYAAARR
+156 
-163 VAESDDATPSFNPL
+163 TPSFNPL

-192 AIAWESRKRDAS
+192 AIAWESHKRDPN

-238 DVLMVDDI
+238 DVLMVDDV

-263 NAIVEEGH
+263 NEIVDEGR

-316 SRREGVAVNLP
+316 SRRDGVSVNVP

-333 LARKITTN
+333 LAHKIITN

-357 LVGRTVSVDMAR
+357 LVGRTVTVEMAR
-369 EVLSDLLRASNRLI
+369 EVLADLLRASNRLI
-383 SVEDIQRHVSAHYN
+383 SIEDIQRQVSAHYN
-397 IRTNDMFSNRRAAA
+397 IRANDMFSSRRAAA

-420 YLAKDLTSLSY
+420 FLAKDLTSLSY

-453 EQLIAEDNHLSS
+453 EKLMAEDNLLCS
-465 DVDLLRGLLADGV
+465 DIDLLRGLLAEAKQTAFLFGNNHDVCQNQLHST

>member
-1 MGGEFPMANVTSQQV
+1 MQQV
-16 QDLWVDISSRL
+16 QDLWADMTTRL

-41 PLVAVSLEE
+41 PLQAVSLTQ
-50 GCLTLGAASRLTR
+50 GTLTLAASSRLNK

-69 YLDKLRIIAG
+69 YLDKIRLMASMSNLG
-79 AHDKDVRD
+79 VTD
-87 IDVILRTSQSVQQ
+87 IEITLRTSQSVQR
-100 ANMPPRLSEMPFSD
+100 ANTAPRMTEMPFHEAD
-114 SPHGDKLGAKD
+114 SAQQGTQNKGSETNALEGFDK
-125 SKAAELSSE
+125 
-134 GTESLDVRYTFDN
+134 RYTFDN
-147 FVVAKPNEL
+147 FVVAKPNDL

-163 VAESDDATPSFNPL
+163 VAESDDVTPSFNPL

-192 AIAWESRKRDAS
+192 AIAWESHKRDPK

-217 QFVAALRRKDT
+217 QFVTALRRKDT

-238 DVLMVDDI
+238 DVLMVDDV

-263 NAIVEEGH
+263 NEIVDEGR

-316 SRREGVAVNLP
+316 SRREGVSVNVP

-333 LARKITTN
+333 LARKIVTN

-351 LIAHAT
+351 LVAHAT
-357 LVGRTVSVDMAR
+357 LVGRTVSVEMAR

-383 SVEDIQRHVSAHYN
+383 SIEDIQKQVSAHYN
-397 IRTNDMFSNRRAAA
+397 IRANDMFSSRRAAA

-420 YLAKDLTSLSY
+420 FLAKDLTSLSY

-453 EQLIAEDNHLSS
+453 ETLIAEDGALSA
-465 DVDLLRGLLADGV
+465 DIDLLRGLLADGA